1 MIFLISYR
9 TGIKFDFARLRVTFV
24 QLSLLARSL
33 VPEKGAPFGARISAL
48 AAAKTSSNLLIM
60 VPWRERATYYVRTRK
75 LGVNGGVADPAA
87 LRTDGTLW
95 GSLSSPHMTTSA
107 TI

>member
-1 MIFLISYR
+1 MIFL
-9 TGIKFDFARLRVTFV
+9 F
-24 QLSLLARSL
+24 QLPLMAWSL
-33 VPEKGAPFGARISAL
+33 VPEKRAPFGARISAL

-75 LGVNGGVADPAA
+75 LGVNGGGADPAA

-95 GSLSSPHMTTSA
+95 VPCARH
-107 TI
+107 I